1 MTPRGLPIGVPV
13 VIGLKPSDKSASE
26 LLARPD
32 GGSKLDRAK
41 TIIGEHLAD
50 GRPHLIEPIKKA
62 LTEAG
67 MSESTGERAKRDLG
81 VKTTADKSVP
91 PVWSWTLPSPFIRQR
106 DDDIHADEGTEGA
119 EHNGVVEPKTA
130 IANIARVPGP
140 SSNDDEGT
148 GAKGLRP
155 RPGDGSNGDARQQ
168 QTEDT

>member
-67 MSESTGERAKRDLG
+67 ISESTGERAKRELG

-119 EHNGVVEPKTA
+119 EQNGAVEPKTA
-130 IANIARVPGP
+130 TTNIASVLAP
-140 SSNDDEGT
+140 SSNDDEDT
-148 GAKGLRP
+148 GPIRP
-155 RPGDGSNGDARQQ
+155 RQRPGSPTNDSNDNGG
-168 QTEDT
+168 